1 MTLANLKKSITGFTY
16 DEGFAGTSDSGTT
29 KPSSGAVTTTAIL
42 ADGTRVINLYYSRDT
57 HTVTLTKG
65 TGIASVTGAG
75 TYEYG
80 ASVTLG
86 ATMSTGY
93 DWSKWTE
100 TSGGAEVSTT
110 NAYQFTM
117 GTTNVAYTAN
127 TTAHSYSISY
137 NLNDTSGSTRA
148 VHTSPK
154 TSYDVTTATFTLVNP
169 SRVGY
174 TFAGWT
180 GSNGNT
186 PQATVSVAKGTTG
199 NLSYKANWTANSY
212 TYNITYVS
220 SSGKELGSDTVTK
233 NFDTTNTI
241 NAPAKA
247 GYTTPASQSVV
258 WDSTTAKGIL
268 FEYPLIT
275 YDISYTLNGGTNAQG
290 NPDSYTVESSKI
302 TLGDAT
308 KLGYT
313 FDGWTNTEIVTPTK
327 AVVIP
332 TGSTGNKSF
341 TANFTANEY
350 TYTFNYRS
358 RSGKALGSGTIT
370 KPFGTRMIVNPPEKT
385 GYTTPESITVDWDS
399 VIDKNITFTY
409 DLISYDITYHY
420 QGGAEDPEHTN
431 PTSYNIESAAIVFN
445 EPICDGKT
453 FDGWFDAEEGGSQV
467 TGIPAGSTGDVEVYA
482 TWHDNNYVITLDP
495 VGGTGLVDTEIEVP
509 QGDTAD
515 LPFNVTKDGYTFVG
529 WSDGNTTLVP
539 QDGHCYYT
547 PTGNITLTAVWQR
560 VGDLTLT
567 ESFTGRNNAW
577 GTPSFIYEVTG
588 TADVSGEAFHQI
600 VKLEVGASNT
610 VSYTFEDLPNGSYQI
625 RRITNCRYK
634 PNEFNKSVTFT
645 GESMTVSYSSSAHVL
660 SLFSD
665 MK

>member
-1 MTLANLKKSITGFTY
+1 MIAVRTLTRSQGDGSTLTTRYDSTSSSTGTAFNSTAFVLDGTPVWASAAANNGYSSPVLKIDDVTKTA
-16 DEGFAGTSDSGTT
+16 AGTSATAD
-29 KPSSGAVTTTAIL
+29 KNLAFASSA
-42 ADGTRVINLYYSRDT
+42 
-57 HTVTLTKG
+57 TLN
-65 TGIASVTGAG
+65 
-75 TYEYG
+75 TY
-80 ASVTLG
+80 TI
-86 ATMSTGY
+86 GY
-93 DWSKWTE
+93 D
-100 TSGGAEVSTT
+100 
-110 NAYQFTM
+110 
-117 GTTNVAYTAN
+117 
-127 TTAHSYSISY
+127 
-137 NLNDTSGSTRA
+137 LNDTSGSTRA

-169 SRVGY
+169 TRVGY

-186 PQATVSVAKGTTG
+186 PQVTVSVAKGTTG

-212 TYNITYVS
+212 TYNISYVS
-220 SSGKELGSDTVTK
+220 SSGKDLGSATVTK
-233 NFDTTNTI
+233 EFDTTNTI
-241 NAPAKA
+241 TAPAKA
-247 GYTTPASQSVV
+247 GYTTPASLSVV

-290 NPDSYTVESSKI
+290 NPDSYTVESSNI

-308 KLGYT
+308 KLSHT

-358 RSGKALGSGTIT
+358 ESGKALGSGTIT
-370 KPFGTRMIVNPPEKT
+370 KPFGTRMIVNPPAKT
-385 GYTTPESITVDWDS
+385 GYTTPDSITVDWDS

-445 EPICDGKT
+445 DPICDGKT

-515 LPFNVTKDGYTFVG
+515 LPFNVTKVGYAFVG

-665 MK
+665 MN